1 MASLTVLSSSSSS
14 STNLFLNCISLLR
27 FQVGDLITH
36 ALESVGGS
44 LEDVCLVVQNNH
56 HHRIGDFEARLPF
69 AVAMQHYP
77 DEYLEAEN
85 LLPGVVRKLELSH
98 HLAHAWCAIGTSPW
112 SPLSQRNMR
121 RSLEGFSNSDAESTL
136 VVIMDGMGETQSAMT
151 LGASDKSYHTDLT
164 EASSSSSSSS
174 LNHEVGES
182 REAESAYLFNPGV
195 LTNSNVHQNPTL
207 KPFWKRFTKERSP
220 SALENHGFENME
232 SMGAMYSRVSSAI
245 FGDWNA
251 CGKVPII

>member
-1 MASLTVLSSSSSS
+1 
-14 STNLFLNCISLLR
+14 
-27 FQVGDLITH
+27 LITH
-36 ALESVGGS
+36 ALEAVGGT
-44 LEDVCLVVQNNH
+44 LDDVCLVVQNNH

-77 DEYLEAEN
+77 GEYLEADN
-85 LLPGVVRKLELSH
+85 LLTGVVRKLELSH

-112 SPLSQRNMR
+112 SPLSQVQMR
-121 RSLEGFSNSDAESTL
+121 RSSEVSPNNDDKTTL

-151 LGASDKSYHTDLT
+151 LGASDSSYHTDLT
-164 EASSSSSSSS
+164 ETSSSSS
-174 LNHEVGES
+174 LTHEVGES
-182 REAESAYLFNPGV
+182 REAESAYLFNPKDASISEKYG
-195 LTNSNVHQNPTL
+195 PTL

-251 CGKVPII
+251 CGKVSMICSHNTYFLGQA

>member
-1 MASLTVLSSSSSS
+1 MTSLDVLSSSSTIS
-14 STNLFLNCISLLR
+14 LLNYISLLR

-36 ALESVGGS
+36 ALEAVGGT

-77 DEYLEAEN
+77 DEYLEADN

-112 SPLSQRNMR
+112 SPLSQRNMLK
-121 RSLEGFSNSDAESTL
+121 RSLEGSSESDAKSTL

-151 LGASDKSYHTDLT
+151 LGANDKSYHTDLT
-164 EASSSSSSSS
+164 KASSSS

-182 REAESAYLFNPGV
+182 REAESAYLFHPGEP
-195 LTNSNVHQNPTL
+195 TNANEHRNPTL
-207 KPFWKRFTKERSP
+207 KLFWKRFTKERSP